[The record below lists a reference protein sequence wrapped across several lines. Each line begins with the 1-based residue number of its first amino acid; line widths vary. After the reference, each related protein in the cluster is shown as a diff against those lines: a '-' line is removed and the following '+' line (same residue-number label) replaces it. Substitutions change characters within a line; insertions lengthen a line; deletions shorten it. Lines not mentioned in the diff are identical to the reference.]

1 MSTKSEGMNKGV
13 KFVLEVNNLLFVN
26 IAAIFLVL
34 VLVENVKRGII
45 SNVISFDNLLIIVV
59 TSGALWLMNPKSK

>member
-1 MSTKSEGMNKGV
+1 MNKGV

-34 VLVENVKRGII
+34 VLVENIKRGII

-59 TSGALWLMNPKSK
+59 ASGALWLMNPKSK